1 VLLLAGLV
9 VFVPLSGIE
18 LLDDRMQEPLADAE
32 LDQIEPALLIAIFAT
47 IGAHAIAALL
57 GEVIY
62 TGIVAAAITRGEP
75 GHALPPL
82 RELLGHLPLGRLV
95 AVDLLW
101 VLVVVVGFIA
111 FVVPAFIFIV
121 WFALVAPAVEIEERG
136 VIDAFRRSREL
147 ARRRFWLVF
156 VLVLPL
162 FAIAD
167 LFGSAAQSAS
177 LWGLG
182 EGVAGDWVGA
192 VLANL
197 LVSPFTALVAVF
209 LFLGLRECPP
219 ASAGRSSPRTRP
231 PGHRRS
237 HREPAP

>member
-1 VLLLAGLV
+1 MLLLAGLV

-18 LLDDRMQEPLADAE
+18 LLDDRLQEPLADAE
-32 LDQIEPALLIAIFAT
+32 LDQIEPGVLIAVFAA
-47 IGAHAIAALL
+47 IGAHAVAALL
-57 GEVIY
+57 GEVVY

-75 GHALPPL
+75 GQPIPPL

-101 VLVVVVGFIA
+101 VLVVAVGFIA

-121 WFALVAPAVEIEERG
+121 WFALVAPAVEIEGRG

-156 VLVLPL
+156 GLVLPL

-167 LFGSAAQSAS
+167 LLGSAAQSAS

-182 EGVAGDWVGA
+182 DGVAGDWVGA

-197 LVSPFTALVAVF
+197 LVSPFTALVAVL
-209 LFLGLRECPP
+209 LFLGLRDCPP
-219 ASAGRSSPRTRP
+219 ATRTRSSSGTRP
-231 PGHRRS
+231 RGRHRS